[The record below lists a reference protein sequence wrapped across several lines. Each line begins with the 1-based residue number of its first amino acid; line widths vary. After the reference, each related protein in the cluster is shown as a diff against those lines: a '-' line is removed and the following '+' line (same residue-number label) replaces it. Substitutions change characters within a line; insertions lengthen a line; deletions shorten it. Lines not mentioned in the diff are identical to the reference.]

1 MNPQELL
8 SWVRGTGLQ
17 LATALFVLG
26 MVYRLLHLYMLGRK
40 KNLAAPRG
48 TEWGPGLRAMWRR
61 SFVLPELSARGKFTV
76 VVGYT
81 FHIGLFITV
90 LFLSQHIEMF
100 RSVLGFGWKAMPRG
114 VIDLAAVLTIGAMI
128 ALLVHRYMDPVK
140 RMLSGF
146 EDYLTW
152 LLTFL
157 PLITGFMLLRNIGWD
172 YTHMLTLHLI
182 SVELLLVAIPF
193 TKLTHMIT
201 TFSAR
206 WYNGAVAGYKGLQ
219 A

>member
-17 LATALFVLG
+17 LAIALFVLG
-26 MVYRLLHLYMLGRK
+26 MVYRLAHLYMLGRK

-48 TEWGPGLRAMWRR
+48 TEWGPGLRTIWRR
-61 SFVLPELSARGKFTV
+61 SFFLPQLTARGKFTV
-76 VVGYT
+76 VAGYV
-81 FHIGLFITV
+81 FHLGLFITV

-100 RSVLGFGWKAMPRG
+100 RSILGFGWKAMPRG
-114 VIDLAAVLTIGAMI
+114 VIDLAAVLTLGAMI

-146 EDYLTW
+146 EDYFTW

-157 PLITGFMLLRNIGWD
+157 PLITGFMLLRNIGGD
-172 YTHMLTLHLI
+172 YTYMLTLHLI

-206 WYNGAVAGYKGLQ
+206 WYNGAVAGYKGVE